1 MTHIMTHI
9 MTNLIMIN
17 YDFSTVSAVTSG
29 VVMSPANSTVVSM
42 ANAQRPVVTMA
53 QHPGSSQQFV
63 LNTSGVITGASQA
76 PLLLTG
82 KFLRFTLQKK
92 K

>member
-1 MTHIMTHI
+1 
-9 MTNLIMIN
+9 
-17 YDFSTVSAVTSG
+17 
-29 VVMSPANSTVVSM
+29 MSPANSTVVSM

-82 KFLRFTLQKK
+82 KF
-92 K
+92 